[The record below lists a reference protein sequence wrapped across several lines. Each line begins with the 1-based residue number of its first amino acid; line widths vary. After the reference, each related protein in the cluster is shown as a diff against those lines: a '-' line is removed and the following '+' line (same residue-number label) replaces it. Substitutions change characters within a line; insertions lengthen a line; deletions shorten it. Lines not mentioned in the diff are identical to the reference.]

1 MKNEVIKF
9 GLILFI
15 ITAVSTGIVSTIYG
29 ITQPIIETQK
39 IEKDNKARQE
49 ILSVAKSFEKIEKD
63 FGEDIVEVYKGV
75 DADNKTVG
83 YTIKNIS
90 KGYGGDIEITTGI
103 TADGKVSGVSL
114 GSMSETPGLG
124 AKSKDPAFIDQY
136 NDKDAK
142 QLKVIK
148 NAVPKDD
155 EIVAIAGATITSNAV
170 TKGVNQSIELF
181 ENELNK

>member
-1 MKNEVIKF
+1 
-9 GLILFI
+9 
-15 ITAVSTGIVSTIYG
+15 
-29 ITQPIIETQK
+29 
-39 IEKDNKARQE
+39 
-49 ILSVAKSFEKIEKD
+49 
-63 FGEDIVEVYKGV
+63 
-75 DADNKTVG
+75 
-83 YTIKNIS
+83 
-90 KGYGGDIEITTGI
+90 
-103 TADGKVSGVSL
+103 
-114 GSMSETPGLG
+114 MSETPGLG